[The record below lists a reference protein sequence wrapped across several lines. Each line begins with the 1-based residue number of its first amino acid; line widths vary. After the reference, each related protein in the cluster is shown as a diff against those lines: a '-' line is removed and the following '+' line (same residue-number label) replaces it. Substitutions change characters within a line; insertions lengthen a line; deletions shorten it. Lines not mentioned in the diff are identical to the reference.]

1 MVMALSPIDLN
12 ISLTEGFKLCDI
24 SLHLIKPRGPTK
36 QINLQIEVSVNPI
49 SAGVLENQ
57 DTLLKIPDQ

>member
-49 SAGVLENQ
+49 SAGVLKKPGHIIEN
-57 DTLLKIPDQ
+57 P